1 MSVTAYLFWLCLT
14 ASVWP
19 YLGYPACLAL
29 LRPRRKPVRRSS
41 SIRPTI
47 SLVISAHNE
56 AKVMRQRLENALA
69 VDYPGD
75 QLEIVVLSDASDD
88 GTDECATEY
97 AERGVKLLRQE
108 VRRGKSAAIEQFVA
122 ATLGEVI
129 VFSDANSMYRPDALL
144 RLVEPFA
151 DPSVGFVSGRQVL
164 ELEETAVF
172 RGESLYRRYET
183 WVKRA
188 ESDIG
193 SVVGGY
199 GSILAVRRTAWHS
212 LAPDEMNDFTLPL
225 RIVVSGLRGIF
236 EPRALCAEWP
246 SSEFGGEY
254 QRRVRTVARGV
265 RSVARVP
272 ASLDPRRVGVFA
284 FQLFSHKVLRW
295 LGPFTLAG
303 TAVSAA
309 LLAST
314 GSPVGMVALAAGG
327 AAALAAAAALSPP
340 LRRHRP
346 IGLAGY
352 FATLQ
357 AAAAVGVLSALLGR
371 RYAVWNPVASTRR
384 NERVST

>member
-1 MSVTAYLFWLCLT
+1 
-14 ASVWP
+14 
-19 YLGYPACLAL
+19 
-29 LRPRRKPVRRSS
+29 
-41 SIRPTI
+41 
-47 SLVISAHNE
+47 
-56 AKVMRQRLENALA
+56 
-69 VDYPGD
+69 
-75 QLEIVVLSDASDD
+75 
-88 GTDECATEY
+88 
-97 AERGVKLLRQE
+97 
-108 VRRGKSAAIEQFVA
+108 
-122 ATLGEVI
+122 
-129 VFSDANSMYRPDALL
+129 
-144 RLVEPFA
+144 
-151 DPSVGFVSGRQVL
+151 
-164 ELEETAVF
+164 
-172 RGESLYRRYET
+172 
-183 WVKRA
+183 
-188 ESDIG
+188 
-193 SVVGGY
+193 
-199 GSILAVRRTAWHS
+199 
-212 LAPDEMNDFTLPL
+212 MNDFTLPL